1 MRIACPFC
9 GERGIE
15 EFSYFADASV
25 SRPKADAAAEAFT
38 EYVYFRT
45 NIAGAH
51 REIWYHASAC
61 RQFLRVER
69 DTRSHQILSVR
80 AL

>member
-15 EFSYFADASV
+15 EFSYFADASLT
-25 SRPKADAAAEAFT
+25 RPDADADAFV
-38 EYVYFRT
+38 EYVYFRS
-45 NIAGAH
+45 NLAGAH
-51 REIWYHASAC
+51 RELWYHASAC

-69 DTRSHQILSVR
+69 DTRTHDILSVQ
-80 AL
+80 AV